1 MSKVSSASVTLDQQ
15 IGQLFFIGIS
25 GLALTADEKKF
36 IVENNISGITLF
48 GRNIKEPRQ
57 VHDLCAE
64 IQSLSKQ
71 QSSRAP
77 LFIAIDQEGGR
88 VQRIKD
94 PFTVWPPLAQAGKI
108 DNASVTFQWMNL
120 LGMELASFGINV
132 NWAPCLDVLS
142 NPKNTVIGDRS
153 ISSDVLMVEK
163 HASALIRGFIKSGIM
178 SCVKHFPG
186 HGNTLLDS
194 HEALPIETKT
204 MDELHQLELI
214 PFKKGLRSKADF
226 AMTSH
231 ILYKNIDPDW
241 PVTLSTRFLQDILRG
256 EFKFRGLI
264 VSDDLGM
271 KALSNNY
278 GADEIPVLALKA
290 GVDMLLYCNEFETP
304 PIAIDAL
311 LAAVANG
318 KIEKDLISQIYNQV
332 LLTKQEKLNK
342 NLQLPFDLAMKVIS
356 DPRHKQFA
364 LDLHQG
370 KAPDLS
376 VFDDRT

>member
-1 MSKVSSASVTLDQQ
+1 MSKVNSSNITLDQQ

-48 GRNIKEPRQ
+48 GRNIKEPKQ

-71 QSSRAP
+71 QASRAP

-94 PFTVWPPLAQAGKI
+94 PFTVWPPLSHAGKI
-108 DNASVTFQWMNL
+108 DNASVTFQWMHL
-120 LGMELASFGINV
+120 LGLELTSFGINV
-132 NWAPCLDVLS
+132 NWAPCLDVFS
-142 NPKNTVIGDRS
+142 NPKNTVIGDRA
-153 ISSDVLMVEK
+153 ISSDVVLVEK
-163 HASALIRGFIKSGIM
+163 HASALIRGFIKAGLM

-186 HGNTLLDS
+186 HGNTLIDS
-194 HEALPIETKT
+194 HEDLPVETKT
-204 MDELHQLELI
+204 MEELHQLELI

-231 ILYKNIDPDW
+231 ILYKNIDPHW
-241 PVTLSTRFLQDILRG
+241 PVTLSTKFLQDVLRG

-271 KALSNNY
+271 KALSKHY
-278 GADEIPVLALKA
+278 GAEEIPVLALNA
-290 GVDMLLYCNEFETP
+290 GVDMLLYCNEFDTP

-318 KIEKDLISQIYNQV
+318 KLEKDLIHQIYNQV

-356 DPRHKQFA
+356 DPRHKEFA
-364 LDLHQG
+364 LKLQQCEV
-370 KAPDLS
+370 PDLS
-376 VFDDRT
+376 VFEENT